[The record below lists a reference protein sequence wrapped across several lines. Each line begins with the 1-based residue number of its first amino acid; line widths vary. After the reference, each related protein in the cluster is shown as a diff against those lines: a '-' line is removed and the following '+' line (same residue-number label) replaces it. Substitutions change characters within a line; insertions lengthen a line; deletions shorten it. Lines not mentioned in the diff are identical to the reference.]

1 MMQDSKIQS
10 RVKRERSN
18 TKAYSK
24 YIVSSLNYNK
34 NAVQRDYCTYDFV
47 EEVALSKHFKS
58 LTNLSKT
65 S

>member
-24 YIVSSLNYNK
+24 YIINSFNYNK
-34 NAVQRDYCTYDFV
+34 NTIRDYCTYDFV
-47 EEVALSKHFKS
+47 KAVGSA
-58 LTNLSKT
+58 
-65 S
+65 